1 MSLSRV
7 LVSAL
12 TLTHCTLHG
21 SFLQELQNCA
31 TDDDVAMCFIK
42 NQVAFEKYLEFL
54 VGRVQAESAMVS
66 TAVQEFYKVP
76 LPACAP
82 LPVSVL
88 ASGPGIIFPDPAWA
102 PHGLPR
108 PWALGLVRK
117 AGGAPKLRADLSVIQ
132 WARMIL
138 AHRGGAM
145 CAPGT

>member
-76 LPACAP
+76 LPVPPSLSQCWPLVLGSSSLILPGPLMAC
-82 LPVSVL
+82 
-88 ASGPGIIFPDPAWA
+88 PDP
-102 PHGLPR
+102 G
-108 PWALGLVRK
+108 PWA
-117 AGGAPKLRADLSVIQ
+117 
-132 WARMIL
+132 
-138 AHRGGAM
+138 
-145 CAPGT
+145 